1 LERLT
6 ITRSPAPPRGFA
18 DSGRFY
24 LRPVGLLRGT
34 AAAHAVDAGAALR
47 LAGGPIA
54 FSACELI
61 VRMRD
66 RAEASWMPVDGLA
79 SWRRGLSK
87 SDNEAFA
94 TLIER
99 LVAPRPPLAGA
110 SMDRTRI
117 MGIVNVT
124 PDSFSDGGQFAGT
137 DQAIE
142 HGIGLAQ
149 AGADIVD
156 VGGESTRPGAEPVSE
171 AAEQERVIPVVRKL
185 VDKGVTVS
193 VDTRN
198 PATMRLAA
206 AAGAR
211 MINDVTA
218 LSHTE
223 YSVAVA
229 AETGLPVILMH
240 SAGDPRVMQDDP
252 TYDHAALDVYDRLE
266 RRLEACAVVGIPRER
281 IAADPGIGF
290 GKTVAHNMRLIE
302 WASLFHGLGCPV
314 LIGASRKSTIS
325 RIAGPGAQDASA
337 RLPGS
342 LTLAQAAWDQGVQLV
357 RVHDVA
363 ETRQSLAVWRAID
376 GA

>member
-1 LERLT
+1 MERLT

-18 DSGRFY
+18 DSERLY
-24 LRPVGLLRGT
+24 LRPVGLLRGA
-34 AAAHAVDAGAALR
+34 AAAHAIDAGAALR

-54 FSACELI
+54 FSACEL
-61 VRMRD
+61 VLRMAQQAR
-66 RAEASWMPVDGLA
+66 ASWLPIEALDA
-79 SWRRGLSK
+79 WR
-87 SDNEAFA
+87 D
-94 TLIER
+94 T
-99 LVAPRPPLAGA
+99 LAGA
-110 SMDRTRI
+110 ESDRVTALIDRLVTPRAPRAGLSMDRPRI
-117 MGIVNVT
+117 MGVVNVT
-124 PDSFSDGGQFAGT
+124 PDSFSDGGQFDGPG
-137 DQAIE
+137 QAID
-142 HGIGLAQ
+142 HGTSLAQ

-171 AAEQERVIPVVRKL
+171 AVEQERVIPVIRGL
-185 VDKGVTVS
+185 VDNGVTVS

-206 AAGAR
+206 TAGAQ

-218 LSHTE
+218 LSHADD
-223 YSVAVA
+223 SVAVA
-229 AETGLPVILMH
+229 AKTGLPVVLMH

-252 TYDHAALDVYDRLE
+252 TYDHAALDVYDSLE
-266 RRLEACAVVGIPRER
+266 RRLEACAATGIPRDQ
-281 IAADPGIGF
+281 ITVDPGIGF
-290 GKTVAHNMRLIE
+290 GKTAAHNMRLIE

-314 LIGASRKSTIS
+314 LIGASRKSTIA
-325 RIAGPGAQDASA
+325 RIAGPSARDPSA